1 MRMFN
6 LSMSRR
12 SPVVGL
18 AALTVLAACGG
29 DKGDAMARDS
39 ALARDLQMA
48 QPAAGQP
55 ALTDTAAQAAAP
67 APAAAPTAGAK
78 APAPRPAAAAA
89 PASRG
94 RTLPGNTRI
103 VLASAATVCTNT
115 SKVGDTFAATVFEPV
130 NAGGVTVPA
139 GTRVTL
145 ELTRLERKTGANNEV
160 VMDVAAR
167 SMAIGGST
175 VRFDGAS
182 VSPDITKIRAESKSA
197 DVQKVAAGAAI
208 GAAAGALLGKNAK
221 SAAIGAAAG
230 TAAGVGAAAAM
241 SNYEGCINEN
251 NKIVLVTGGAMRL
264 P

>member
-1 MRMFN
+1 MLN
-6 LSMSRR
+6 LSQARFV
-12 SPVVGL
+12 PVVGL
-18 AALTVLAACGG
+18 AVLAACGG
-29 DKGDAMARDS
+29 DKGDAVARDS

-55 ALTDTAAQAAAP
+55 SLTDTS
-67 APAAAPTAGAK
+67 
-78 APAPRPAAAAA
+78 AAAAA
-89 PASRG
+89 PAAGAAAATRPATKAPAPATKAAAPTGRG
-94 RTLPGNTRI
+94 RTLPGNTRL
-103 VLASAATVCTNT
+103 VLASTKTVCTNT
-115 SKVGDTFAATVFEPV
+115 NKVGDTFVATVFEPV
-130 NAGGVTVPA
+130 ASGDATIPV

-145 ELTRLERKTGANNEV
+145 ELTRLERKTGATNEV
-160 VMDVAAR
+160 VMDVAAK
-167 SMAIGGST
+167 SMALSGGT
-175 VRFDGAS
+175 VRFEGGAT
-182 VSPDITKIRAESKSA
+182 SPDITKIRAESKSA

-251 NKIVLVTGGAMRL
+251 SKIVFVTGSAVRL

>member
-1 MRMFN
+1 MIN
-6 LSMSRR
+6 LSTPR
-12 SPVVGL
+12 L
-18 AALTVLAACGG
+18 ATAAALALTVLAACGG

-48 QPAAGQP
+48 QPNAAQP
-55 ALTDTAAQAAAP
+55 SLADTAAQAAAP
-67 APAAAPTAGAK
+67 APAPTPAAK
-78 APAPRPAAAAA
+78 APAPRPSAAAA
-89 PASRG
+89 PTARG

-115 SKVGDTFAATVFEPV
+115 SKVGDSFTATVFEPV
-130 NAGGVTVPA
+130 NAGGVTIPA

-145 ELTRLERKTGANNEV
+145 ELTKLERKTGANNEV

-167 SMAIGGST
+167 SMVIGGSRVT
-175 VRFDGAS
+175 LDGAN

-251 NKIVLVTGGAMRL
+251 NKIVLTTGGAVRL